1 MTETT
6 GKAKTRKAT
15 AEFETTMDNFAK
27 SLPTFE
33 MPAAWREAAEK
44 GSTQARDAYARFKA
58 AAEAGTE
65 ITEAAMSTARDN
77 AAVVGLKALETTKT
91 NADATFTFTAPT
103 GSFYVRV
110 HALNGAVRS
119 AASNEIRIHVNVPAP
134 PSAPEAWPRNRV
146 SRCEAAIGRG
156 GWKIRTLW

>member
-91 NADATFTFTAPT
+91 NADATFTFLKDLFSAK
-103 GSFYVRV
+103 SV
-110 HALNGAVRS
+110 AEAVELQATFARRQFDAFS
-119 AASNEIRIHVNVPAP
+119 TQAKEFQDLTQKVMTESSKPGR
-134 PSAPEAWPRNRV
+134 EAFEKMFK
-146 SRCEAAIGRG
+146 EAGIA
-156 GWKIRTLW
+156 